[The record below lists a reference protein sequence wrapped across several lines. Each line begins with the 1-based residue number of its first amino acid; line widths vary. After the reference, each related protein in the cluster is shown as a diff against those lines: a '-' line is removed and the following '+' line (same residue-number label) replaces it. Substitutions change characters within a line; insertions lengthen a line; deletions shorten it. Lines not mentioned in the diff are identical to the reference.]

1 MNRLELIE
9 TLFSMDEDE
18 VYIRAE
24 DGLLDDFM
32 IESVEEQFDGFY
44 TVTPAC
50 IALVRKDIDDRTNE

>member
-1 MNRLELIE
+1 
-9 TLFSMDEDE
+9 MDEDE